1 VKFLVVELLLLN
13 PTLVLV
19 IEVVVILQVLLS
31 KDIEELRVDGV

>member
-1 VKFLVVELLLLN
+1 MKFLVVELLLLN

-19 IEVVVILQVLLS
+19 VEVVVILQVLLS

>member
-19 IEVVVILQVLLS
+19 VEVVVILQVLLS